1 MYAQR
6 EAELSG
12 QTFGIAMWHVVA
24 DILTVTSTLRPHA
37 SLGLRRKRRG
47 GKKGGRE
54 KGGREK
60 GGREKKRGEREE
72 WREEGDAAAV

>member
-1 MYAQR
+1 MFAQR

-12 QTFGIAMWHVVA
+12 RTFGIAMWHVVA

-47 GKKGGRE
+47 GREEEGRE
-54 KGGREK
+54 RR
-60 GGREKKRGEREE
+60 REKKGEREE